1 MRPRC
6 QLNAHARVDRRLQGP
21 DVNVKCLNFL
31 NFYNECLFYH
41 FFLKAAFFGK
51 DFFFFSLKLLPIEDL
66 EKYKEIKRGRSS
78 TVSQS
83 YHPGVF
89 CWSFREFPLVIF
101 YKYYMHFEQQQQK
114 DHMVHS
120 FNDLPLYFIM
130 HAQHLYVV
138 NILLQYRFNG
148 LVSH

>member
-1 MRPRC
+1 MNFQKVTSSMKTTCGSINRTFRIPC
-6 QLNAHARVDRRLQGP
+6 IVLNSSQLSSHPSQIILSLCYTPPPSISA
-21 DVNVKCLNFL
+21 
-31 NFYNECLFYH
+31 YNTTSHFRHLLIPQTHHLFQ
-41 FFLKAAFFGK
+41 A
-51 DFFFFSLKLLPIEDL
+51 
-66 EKYKEIKRGRSS
+66 
-78 TVSQS
+78 VSQS